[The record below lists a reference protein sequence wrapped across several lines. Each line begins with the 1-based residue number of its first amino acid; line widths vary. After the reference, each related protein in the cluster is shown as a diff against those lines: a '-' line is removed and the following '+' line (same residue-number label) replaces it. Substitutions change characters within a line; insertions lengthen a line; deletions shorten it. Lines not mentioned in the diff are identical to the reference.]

1 MIVDNSSNR
10 YHNCNAVSTALGG
23 SGAPLMQYL
32 DFIAF
37 RGRETTTVTLN
48 IGGIA
53 NLQVANPDRAQMM

>member
-1 MIVDNSSNR
+1 
-10 YHNCNAVSTALGG
+10 
-23 SGAPLMQYL
+23 MQYL